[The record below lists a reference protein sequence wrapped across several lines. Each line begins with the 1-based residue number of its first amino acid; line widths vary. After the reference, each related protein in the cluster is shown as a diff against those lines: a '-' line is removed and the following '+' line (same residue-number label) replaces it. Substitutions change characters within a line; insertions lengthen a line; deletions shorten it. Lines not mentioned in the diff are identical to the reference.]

1 MGCQTKYYESVD
13 YTWAL
18 ARQLDR
24 VADAYSRIDP
34 RAPGLGLGRLLMA
47 VRALYSLASIWAPRE
62 GLEALRRAEAEASRA
77 RAWRA
82 LSEIDRAL
90 GLLLGE
96 LDKRGLLVRKQELP
110 VGSYGF
116 PGGEE

>member
-1 MGCQTKYYESVD
+1 MGSRTEYYESVD

-47 VRALYSLASIWAPRE
+47 VRALYSLAGIWAPRE
-62 GLEALRRAEAEASRA
+62 GLEALRRAEASRA

-82 LSEIDRAL
+82 LGELDRAL
-90 GLLLGE
+90 ALLLGE
-96 LDKRGLLVRKQELP
+96 LDRRGLLVRKRELP
-110 VGSYGF
+110 VGSWEG
-116 PGGEE
+116 